1 MTVNP
6 SQLVLP
12 VIEITMNHSHQH
24 DYESDNAL
32 EKAIWDDP
40 ALLAALELVDAQQNE
55 QLERA
60 KKRRR
65 LVQYSWGSAAVAA
78 CFAVVM
84 WTLLPVNV
92 QHSVPASNLVAVQQ
106 FSSEKAQ
113 QVSLS
118 DGTQVAMN
126 VHAQLEFTENSRT
139 RKAILS
145 KGEAYFSVH
154 RDESRPFT
162 IHAGNATIEVLG
174 TAFNVDKTLRE
185 TLVEVFHGKV
195 SVTSLDGSQHV
206 ELVKGERAR
215 VTDSTIAISQFNAI
229 KPDWQQG
236 WLDLDSV
243 SINDALFQL
252 NRYSEKPVVL
262 NNVSADIK
270 VSGRF
275 AVNDIFGAAKLIA
288 QLNTL
293 DIKQYPDSIEL
304 SNKAEN

>member
-1 MTVNP
+1 
-6 SQLVLP
+6 
-12 VIEITMNHSHQH
+12 MNSSHQH

-32 EKAIWDDP
+32 EKAIWDDA
-40 ALLAALELVDAQQNE
+40 ALLAALELVDTQQDE
-55 QLERA
+55 QLARA

-65 LVQYSWGSAAVAA
+65 LALYSWGGGAVAA

-84 WTLLPVNV
+84 WALIPTYEPPYLPAVNTV
-92 QHSVPASNLVAVQQ
+92 TAKQ
-106 FSSEKAQ
+106 FISEEAQ
-113 QVSLS
+113 DVSLS
-118 DGTQVAMN
+118 DGTLVAMN
-126 VHAQLEFTENSRT
+126 VHSQLEFSENNQA

-162 IHAGNATIEVLG
+162 IDVGNASIEVLG

-185 TLVEVFHGKV
+185 TLVDVFHGKV

-206 ELVKGERAR
+206 ELVKGQRAR
-215 VTDSTIAISQFNAI
+215 VSDSAINVSRFNALQ
-229 KPDWQQG
+229 PDWQEG
-236 WLDLDSV
+236 WLDLDNV

-252 NRYSEKPVVL
+252 NRYSKKPVVL
-262 NNVSADIK
+262 NNVSSDIK

-275 AVNDIFGAAKLIA
+275 AIDDILGAAKLIA

-293 DIKQYPDSIEL
+293 KIKQFPDSIEL
-304 SNKAEN
+304 SEKAEN

>member
-1 MTVNP
+1 
-6 SQLVLP
+6 
-12 VIEITMNHSHQH
+12 MNFSHQH

-55 QLERA
+55 QLEQA

-65 LVQYSWGSAAVAA
+65 LAQYSWGCGAVAA
-78 CFAVVM
+78 CFAIFM
-84 WTLLPVNV
+84 WTLMPLNE
-92 QHSVPASNLVAVQQ
+92 QRSIPASNLVAVQQ
-106 FSSEKAQ
+106 FSSDTAQ

-126 VHAQLEFTENSRT
+126 VHAQLEFTENSQT
-139 RKAILS
+139 RKAILT

-162 IHAGNATIEVLG
+162 IDAGNATIEVLG

-195 SVTSLDGSQHV
+195 SVTSLDGLQHV
-206 ELVKGERAR
+206 ELVKGQRAR
-215 VTDSTIAISQFNAI
+215 VSGSAIQVSQFNALQ
-229 KPDWQQG
+229 PDWQQG
-236 WLDLDSV
+236 WLDLDNV

-262 NNVSADIK
+262 KNVSADIQ

-293 DIKQYPDSIEL
+293 DVKQYPDSIEL
-304 SNKAEN
+304 SKKARN

>member
-1 MTVNP
+1 
-6 SQLVLP
+6 
-12 VIEITMNHSHQH
+12 MNSSHQH

-40 ALLAALELVDAQQNE
+40 ALLAALELVDTQQNE
-55 QLERA
+55 QLEQA

-65 LVQYSWGSAAVAA
+65 LAQYSWGCGAVAA
-78 CFAVVM
+78 CFAIFM
-84 WTLLPVNV
+84 WMLMPLNE
-92 QHSVPASNLVAVQQ
+92 QRSIPASNLVAVQQ
-106 FSSEKAQ
+106 FSSDTAQ

-126 VHAQLEFTENSRT
+126 VHAQLEFTENSQT
-139 RKAILS
+139 RKAILT

-162 IHAGNATIEVLG
+162 IDAGNATIEVLG

-195 SVTSLDGSQHV
+195 SVTSLDGLQHV
-206 ELVKGERAR
+206 ELVKGQRAR
-215 VTDSTIAISQFNAI
+215 VSDSAIQVSQFNALQ
-229 KPDWQQG
+229 PDWQQG
-236 WLDLDSV
+236 WLDLDNV

-262 NNVSADIK
+262 KNVSADIQ

-293 DIKQYPDSIEL
+293 DVKQYPDSIEL
-304 SNKAEN
+304 SKKARN

>member
-1 MTVNP
+1 
-6 SQLVLP
+6 
-12 VIEITMNHSHQH
+12 MNSSHQH

-40 ALLAALELVDAQQNE
+40 ALLAALELVDTQQNE
-55 QLERA
+55 QLEQA

-65 LVQYSWGSAAVAA
+65 LAQYSWGCGAVAA
-78 CFAVVM
+78 CFAIFM
-84 WTLLPVNV
+84 WTLMPLNE
-92 QHSVPASNLVAVQQ
+92 QRSIPASNLVAVQQ
-106 FSSEKAQ
+106 FSSDTAQ

-126 VHAQLEFTENSRT
+126 VHAQLEFTENSQT
-139 RKAILS
+139 RKAILT

-162 IHAGNATIEVLG
+162 IDAGNATIEVLG

-195 SVTSLDGSQHV
+195 SVTSLDGLQHV
-206 ELVKGERAR
+206 ELVKGQRAR
-215 VTDSTIAISQFNAI
+215 VSDSAIQVSQFNALQ
-229 KPDWQQG
+229 PDWQQG
-236 WLDLDSV
+236 WLDLDNV

-262 NNVSADIK
+262 KNVSADIQ

-293 DIKQYPDSIEL
+293 DVKQYPDSIEL
-304 SNKAEN
+304 SKKARN

>member
-1 MTVNP
+1 
-6 SQLVLP
+6 
-12 VIEITMNHSHQH
+12 MNSSHQH

-40 ALLAALELVDAQQNE
+40 ALLAALELVDTQQNE
-55 QLERA
+55 QLEQA

-65 LVQYSWGSAAVAA
+65 LAQYSWGCGAVAA
-78 CFAVVM
+78 CFAIFM
-84 WTLLPVNV
+84 WTLMPLNE
-92 QHSVPASNLVAVQQ
+92 QRSIPASNLVAVQQ
-106 FSSEKAQ
+106 FSSDTAQ

-126 VHAQLEFTENSRT
+126 VHAQLEFNENSQT

-162 IHAGNATIEVLG
+162 IDAGNATIEVLG

-195 SVTSLDGSQHV
+195 SVTSLDGLQHV
-206 ELVKGERAR
+206 ELVKGQRAR
-215 VTDSTIAISQFNAI
+215 VSDSAIQVSQFNALQ
-229 KPDWQQG
+229 PDWQQG
-236 WLDLDSV
+236 WLDLDNV

-262 NNVSADIK
+262 KNVSADIQ

-293 DIKQYPDSIEL
+293 DVKQYPDSIEL
-304 SNKAEN
+304 SKKARN

>member
-1 MTVNP
+1 
-6 SQLVLP
+6 
-12 VIEITMNHSHQH
+12 MNSSHQH

-40 ALLAALELVDAQQNE
+40 ALLAALELVDTQQNE
-55 QLERA
+55 QLEQA

-65 LVQYSWGSAAVAA
+65 LAQYSWGCGAVAA
-78 CFAVVM
+78 CFAIFM
-84 WTLLPVNV
+84 WTLMPLNE
-92 QHSVPASNLVAVQQ
+92 QRSIPASNLVAVQQ
-106 FSSEKAQ
+106 FSSDTAQ

-126 VHAQLEFTENSRT
+126 VHAQLEFTENSQT
-139 RKAILS
+139 RKAILT

-162 IHAGNATIEVLG
+162 IDAGNATIEVLG

-195 SVTSLDGSQHV
+195 SVTSLDGLQHV
-206 ELVKGERAR
+206 ELVKGQRAR
-215 VTDSTIAISQFNAI
+215 VSDSVIQVSQFNALQ
-229 KPDWQQG
+229 PDWQQG
-236 WLDLDSV
+236 WLDLDNV

-262 NNVSADIK
+262 KNVSADIQ

-293 DIKQYPDSIEL
+293 DVKQYPDCIEL
-304 SNKAEN
+304 SKKARN

>member
-1 MTVNP
+1 MDT
-6 SQLVLP
+6 
-12 VIEITMNHSHQH
+12 
-24 DYESDNAL
+24 
-32 EKAIWDDP
+32 
-40 ALLAALELVDAQQNE
+40 QQNE
-55 QLERA
+55 QLEQA

-65 LVQYSWGSAAVAA
+65 LAQYSWGCGAVAA
-78 CFAVVM
+78 CFAIFM
-84 WTLLPVNV
+84 WTLMPLNE
-92 QHSVPASNLVAVQQ
+92 QRSIPASNLVAVQQ
-106 FSSEKAQ
+106 FSSDTAQ

-126 VHAQLEFTENSRT
+126 VHAQLEFTENSQT

-162 IHAGNATIEVLG
+162 IDAGNATIEVLG

-195 SVTSLDGSQHV
+195 SVTSLDGLQHV
-206 ELVKGERAR
+206 ELVKGQRAR
-215 VTDSTIAISQFNAI
+215 VSDSAIQVSQFNALQ
-229 KPDWQQG
+229 PDWQQG
-236 WLDLDSV
+236 WLDLDNV

-262 NNVSADIK
+262 KNVSADIQ

-293 DIKQYPDSIEL
+293 DVKQYPDSIEL
-304 SNKAEN
+304 SKKARN

>member
-1 MTVNP
+1 
-6 SQLVLP
+6 
-12 VIEITMNHSHQH
+12 MNSSHQH

-32 EKAIWDDP
+32 EKAIWNDP
-40 ALLAALELVDAQQNE
+40 ALLAALELVDTQQNE
-55 QLERA
+55 QLEQQA

-65 LVQYSWGSAAVAA
+65 LMQYSWGSGAVAA
-78 CFAVVM
+78 CFAIFM
-84 WTLLPVNV
+84 WTLMPLNE
-92 QHSVPASNLVAVQQ
+92 QRSIPASNLVAVQQ

-118 DGTQVAMN
+118 DGTLVAMN
-126 VHAQLEFTENSRT
+126 VHAQLEFTENRRT

-162 IHAGNATIEVLG
+162 IDAGNATIEVLG

-195 SVTSLDGSQHV
+195 SVTSLDGTQHV
-206 ELVKGERAR
+206 ELVKGQRAR
-215 VTDSTIAISQFNAI
+215 VSDSVIQVSQFNALQ
-229 KPDWQQG
+229 PDWQQG
-236 WLDLDSV
+236 WLDLDNV

-252 NRYSEKPVVL
+252 NRYSDKPIVL
-262 NNVSADIK
+262 KSVPTDIQ

-275 AVNDIFGAAKLIA
+275 AVNDILGSAKLIA

-293 DIKQYPDSIEL
+293 DVKQYPDSIEL
-304 SNKAEN
+304 SKKAEN